1 MSRIANAERHRQAI
15 VKPTSRVLVVDD
27 EENIVYLVESSLK
40 VAGFETASARCGRDA
55 IRMVEVFR
63 PDLLV
68 LDVMLPDL
76 DGFAVLQ
83 RLRVEGNETP
93 IIFLTARDST
103 DDRVHGLT
111 VGGDDYIVK
120 PFAVAELV
128 ARVRLSLGRRG
139 QAASDATLACADLHM
154 DDRAHLVTRAGV
166 PVHLSPKEYQLL
178 RYLLINTGRVLTR
191 AQILDQVWQFD
202 FGSETSVVDTF
213 VSALRRKIDNS
224 EPKLIHTVR
233 GVGYCLREG

>member
-1 MSRIANAERHRQAI
+1 MSRIANAERHRLAA
-15 VKPTSRVLVVDD
+15 VKTSRVLVVDD

-139 QAASDATLACADLHM
+139 QASGERTLACADLEM
-154 DDRAHLVTRAGV
+154 DDRAHLVTRGGE

-213 VSALRRKIDNS
+213 VSSLRRKIDTS